1 MSKRLRFVLLLL
13 PLFVMV
19 NVAIGYYIYR
29 NQYGFY
35 RQWLSGLT
43 ENCGNQIET
52 TGYRFESDI
61 NYILYS
67 DDISELFSNPE
78 AKDKSIKRI
87 HLFYVKYEKLIRN
100 ITIYD
105 AGNNVLSIYKDLKDQ
120 FITDMYE
127 AQRQSPLFDK
137 DHVEVRKEGVFFYQP
152 VFRNDSVFAN
162 IIINLNISGF
172 ISHQF
177 RYYQFEPGFIQA
189 FLDSSGQLLT
199 FDASAG
205 NVEKDSYGTL
215 SNDIANGF
223 DGFRRMRIQSGLFGQ
238 YYTSY
243 YPITFLRQTY
253 ALAFSV
259 SAFRVNGFLLFLLVI
274 GLVLNLL
281 ALWVA
286 NRFSRPARK
295 ASGALAEGWTFE
307 GLFDKLPVGILML
320 DKEFKIAAINNTAR
334 CLLMVEDQEEIE
346 GADISRVALLA
357 GEYQAKR
364 TKSVFESSQFITY
377 SREGTD
383 IVLYRTEKP
392 FKSQGRELMLNFLI
406 DITDIEKTRRK
417 ATEASMAKSEFLAT
431 MSHEIRTPMNGV
443 IGMADALLEHNLT
456 AEQREN
462 VEIIKKSA
470 ALLMT
475 IINDILDFSKIEAG
489 KMFLEEIPFSL
500 KDELA
505 YSVELYKTIAAEKNI
520 IITTQTAPGVP
531 DRLVGDPHRL
541 RQIITNLVSN
551 AVKFTPEGEIR
562 LTVRLEE
569 RYDQNLVLMFTVED
583 TGIGIPKS
591 ELPAI
596 FGKYTQADLSV
607 ARKFGGTG
615 LGTSICKRLVNLMN
629 GEISVDSPSGISNN
643 PKNPGSKFTFTIETY
658 EDIRLNKQI
667 DLGKVTT
674 PGDFETLVIAGSN
687 QMEEFLQPLRR
698 QGLRFNFV
706 PSVQSIQST
715 LGQIKIVLIEDS
727 AAFDG
732 FAQAEQLFK
741 SGGYMHYL
749 IIMLGRNDKHGNY
762 IKSKKLGV
770 DFYLVEPFEAYD
782 VLKIYG
788 EAFSAITDI
797 LVLQRIRKD
806 LKILVAEDNIIN
818 QKVVQTI
825 FRNMGYE
832 IDIARDGTEVV
843 ERVKAK
849 VYDILFTDLMMP
861 GKDGYE
867 VARELRQTGY
877 TMPIIAMTAT
887 ATQKARKQALAEGM
901 NDYITKPVEVKTI
914 KNILL
919 KWFAE

>member
-1 MSKRLRFVLLLL
+1 MSKRLRFLLLL
-13 PLFVMV
+13 VPLFLMV
-19 NVAIGYYIYR
+19 NITIGYFIYR

-43 ENCGNQIET
+43 SNCGNQVET
-52 TGYRFESDI
+52 TGYGFESDI
-61 NYILYS
+61 NYILFS

-78 AKDKSIKRI
+78 AKDQSIKRI
-87 HLFYVKYEKLIRN
+87 HLFYVKYEKLIKN

-105 AGNNVLSIYKDLKDQ
+105 AGNNVLSIYKDRKDQ

-127 AQRQSPLFDK
+127 SQRQSPLFDK
-137 DHVEVRKEGVFFYQP
+137 DRVEVRKEGVFFYQP

-162 IIINLNISGF
+162 IIINLNIPGF

-177 RYYQFEPGFIQA
+177 RYYQFGPGFVQA
-189 FLDSSGQLLT
+189 LLDTSGQLNAIYAGSENIIKENYREL
-199 FDASAG
+199 SA
-205 NVEKDSYGTL
+205 DIT
-215 SNDIANGF
+215 NDF
-223 DGFRRMRIQSGLFGQ
+223 DGFRWMSLRNGLFGR

-243 YPITFLRQTY
+243 YPVTFLRQTY
-253 ALAFSV
+253 AIVFSV
-259 SAFRVNGFLLFLLVI
+259 SAFRVNGFLLFFLIV
-274 GLVLNLL
+274 GLGLNLL
-281 ALWVA
+281 AVWMA
-286 NRFSRPARK
+286 NRLSRTARK
-295 ASGALAEGWTFE
+295 PSGGIPEGWSFE
-307 GLFDKLPVGILML
+307 GLFDKLPVGILLL
-320 DKEFKIAAINNTAR
+320 DKDYKIAAINNTAR
-334 CLLMVEDQEEIE
+334 CLLMVEDDDEIE
-346 GADISRVALLA
+346 GNDIARIALLA
-357 GEYQAKR
+357 KEYHAKR
-364 TKSVFESSQFITY
+364 SQSVFESSQLLTY
-377 SREGTD
+377 TRDGTD

-392 FKSQGRELMLNFLI
+392 FKSQGRELMMNFLI

-456 AEQREN
+456 TEQREN

-500 KDELA
+500 KDELT
-505 YSVELYKTIAAEKNI
+505 YSVELYKTIATEKNI
-520 IITTQTAPGVP
+520 ILNTNITAGVP

-562 LTVRLEE
+562 ISVKLEE

-583 TGIGIPKS
+583 TGIGIPKN
-591 ELPAI
+591 ELPNI

-629 GEISVDSPSGISNN
+629 GEISVDSPSSISTN

-658 EDIRLNKQI
+658 EDIRLSKQVDI
-667 DLGKVTT
+667 GKVNT
-674 PGDFETLVIAGSN
+674 PGDFETFVLTHSGP
-687 QMEEFLQPLRR
+687 MDDFLMPLRR
-698 QGLRFNFV
+698 QGLQFTMATSADALNEATDRV
-706 PSVQSIQST
+706 
-715 LGQIKIVLIEDS
+715 KIVLIEDS
-727 AAFDG
+727 TTFDG
-732 FAQAEQLFK
+732 FAKAEQIYK
-741 SGGYMHYL
+741 SGKYMHYL

-762 IKSKKLGV
+762 IRSKKLGV
-770 DFYLVEPFEAYD
+770 DYYLVEPFEAYD
-782 VLKIYG
+782 LLKIYG
-788 EAFSAITDI
+788 EAFPAITDM

-849 VYDILFTDLMMP
+849 SYDILFTDLMMP

-867 VARELRQTGY
+867 VARELRQAGLSL
-877 TMPIIAMTAT
+877 PIIAMTAT
-887 ATQKARKQALAEGM
+887 ATQKARKQALTDGM